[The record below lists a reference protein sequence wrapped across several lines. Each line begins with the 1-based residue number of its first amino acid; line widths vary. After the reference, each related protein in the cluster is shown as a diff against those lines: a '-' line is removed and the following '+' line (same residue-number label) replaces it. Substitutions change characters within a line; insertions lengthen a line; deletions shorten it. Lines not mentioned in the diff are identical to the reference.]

1 MCQYKFGSAENKTRP
16 CRLAFAS
23 TEPPTEETTPSK
35 TIFLLSP
42 LSTPARLVTGA
53 PPAAPESAHKM
64 LCRRS
69 EIRQGVDG
77 RQDVDSKLNATFFTI
92 LFIQLYEI
100 TRQKNVRKITCQLE

>member
-1 MCQYKFGSAENKTRP
+1 MCQYKFGSAENKIRP
-16 CRLAFAS
+16 CRFAFAS
-23 TEPPTEETTPSK
+23 TEPTEETTPSQ

-42 LSTPARLVTGA
+42 LSTPERLVTGA
-53 PPAAPESAHKM
+53 PPDALESAHKM

-77 RQDVDSKLNATFFTI
+77 RQDMGSNSDATFFTI

-100 TRQKNVRKITCQLE
+100 TRQKNVWKITCQLE